1 MLSGLV
7 EKEEHRK
14 AFIEFMTEALN
25 TLMEDLD
32 CRDSGSG
39 TAGRRTSIS
48 ADARSPRPVGPIAD
62 QRECKTRDQVGRTL
76 SLFR

>member
-1 MLSGLV
+1 MGSLLALPDTMDKAVWLGEIAIRLV

-32 CRDSGSG
+32 CRDSE
-39 TAGRRTSIS
+39 AN
-48 ADARSPRPVGPIAD
+48 
-62 QRECKTRDQVGRTL
+62 KH
-76 SLFR
+76 

>member
-32 CRDSGSG
+32 CRDFWERYRWQ
-39 TAGRRTSIS
+39 AN
-48 ADARSPRPVGPIAD
+48 
-62 QRECKTRDQVGRTL
+62 KH
-76 SLFR
+76 